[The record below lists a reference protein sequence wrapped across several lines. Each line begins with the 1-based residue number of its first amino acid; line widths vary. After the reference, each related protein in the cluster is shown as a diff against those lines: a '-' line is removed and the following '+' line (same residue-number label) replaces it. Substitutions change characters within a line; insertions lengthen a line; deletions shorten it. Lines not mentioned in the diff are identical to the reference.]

1 MKDEKR
7 GIIISLIIWVL
18 LMFMTL
24 TRWMGDGILKEIGD
38 YIAITFGVI
47 ITLLVGTGTWS
58 MRSFIKQYGG
68 TEDEITYVSRNCLLY
83 TSDAADD

>member
-47 ITLLVGTGTWS
+47 ITLLVGIGTWRTWS
-58 MRSFIKQYGG
+58 MRSFIKKYGG
-68 TEDEITYVSRNCLLY
+68 TEDEDSTKRN
-83 TSDAADD
+83 

>member
-18 LMFMTL
+18 LMFMSI
-24 TRWMGDGILKEIGD
+24 TRWVGDGILKEIGD
-38 YIAITFGVI
+38 YIAIIFGVI
-47 ITLLVGTGTWS
+47 ITLLVGIGTWS

-68 TEDEITYVSRNCLLY
+68 TEDEDSTERN
-83 TSDAADD
+83 

>member
-18 LMFMTL
+18 LMFMTI
-24 TRWMGDGILKEIGD
+24 TRWMGDGTLKEIGD

-47 ITLLVGTGTWS
+47 ITLLVGIGTWS
-58 MRSFIKQYGG
+58 MRSFIILNKYGR
-68 TEDEITYVSRNCLLY
+68 TEDEDSTKRN
-83 TSDAADD
+83 

>member
-18 LMFMTL
+18 LMFMSI

-47 ITLLVGTGTWS
+47 ITLLVGIGTWRTWS

-68 TEDEITYVSRNCLLY
+68 TEDEDSTKRN
-83 TSDAADD
+83 

>member
-7 GIIISLIIWVL
+7 GMIISLIIWVL
-18 LMFMTL
+18 LMFMSI

-47 ITLLVGTGTWS
+47 ITLLVGIGTWS
-58 MRSFIKQYGG
+58 MRSFIKQHGG
-68 TEDEITYVSRNCLLY
+68 TEDEDSTKRN
-83 TSDAADD
+83 

>member
-7 GIIISLIIWVL
+7 GIIISLIIWDL

-24 TRWMGDGILKEIGD
+24 TRWVGDGTLKEIGD

-47 ITLLVGTGTWS
+47 ITLLVGIGTWS

-68 TEDEITYVSRNCLLY
+68 TEDEDSTKRN
-83 TSDAADD
+83 

>member
-18 LMFMTL
+18 LMFMSI

-38 YIAITFGVI
+38 YIAIAFGVM
-47 ITLLVGTGTWS
+47 ITLLVGIGTWS
-58 MRSFIKQYGG
+58 RISFIKQYGG
-68 TEDEITYVSRNCLLY
+68 TEDEDSTKRN
-83 TSDAADD
+83 

>member
-18 LMFMTL
+18 LMFMSI
-24 TRWMGDGILKEIGD
+24 TRWMEDGILKEIGD

-47 ITLLVGTGTWS
+47 ITLLVGIGTWS
-58 MRSFIKQYGG
+58 MRSFIKHYGG
-68 TEDEITYVSRNCLLY
+68 TEDEDSTKRN
-83 TSDAADD
+83 

>member
-18 LMFMTL
+18 LMFMTI
-24 TRWMGDGILKEIGD
+24 TRWMSERILKEIGD

-47 ITLLVGTGTWS
+47 ITLLVGIGTWS

-68 TEDEITYVSRNCLLY
+68 TEDEDSTKRN
-83 TSDAADD
+83 

>member
-18 LMFMTL
+18 LMFMSI

-38 YIAITFGVI
+38 YIAIAFGVI
-47 ITLLVGTGTWS
+47 ITLLVGIGTWS
-58 MRSFIKQYGG
+58 MRSFIKSYGG
-68 TEDEITYVSRNCLLY
+68 TEDEDSTKRN
-83 TSDAADD
+83 

>member
-1 MKDEKR
+1 MKAYIMKDEKR

-18 LMFMTL
+18 LMFMTI

-47 ITLLVGTGTWS
+47 ITLLVGIGTWRTWS

-68 TEDEITYVSRNCLLY
+68 TEDEDSTKRN
-83 TSDAADD
+83 

>member
-18 LMFMTL
+18 LMFMSI

-38 YIAITFGVI
+38 YIAIAFGVI
-47 ITLLVGTGTWS
+47 ITLLVGIGTWS
-58 MRSFIKQYGG
+58 MRSFIKPYGG
-68 TEDEITYVSRNCLLY
+68 TEDEDSTKRN
-83 TSDAADD
+83 

>member
-18 LMFMTL
+18 LMFMSI

-47 ITLLVGTGTWS
+47 ITLLVGIGTWS
-58 MRSFIKQYGG
+58 VIAFIKQYGG
-68 TEDEITYVSRNCLLY
+68 TEGEDSTKRN
-83 TSDAADD
+83 

>member
-24 TRWMGDGILKEIGD
+24 TRWMGDGTLKEIGD
-38 YIAITFGVI
+38 TIQKGNDCADKMIRAAIFFNRCFKPKRKN
-47 ITLLVGTGTWS
+47 LL
-58 MRSFIKQYGG
+58 R
-68 TEDEITYVSRNCLLY
+68 LLD
-83 TSDAADD
+83 TAG

>member
-1 MKDEKR
+1 MKDEIR

-18 LMFMTL
+18 LMFMSI

-47 ITLLVGTGTWS
+47 ITLLVGIGTWS

-68 TEDEITYVSRNCLLY
+68 TEDEDSTKRN
-83 TSDAADD
+83 

>member
-18 LMFMTL
+18 LMFMSI

-38 YIAITFGVI
+38 YIAIAFGVI
-47 ITLLVGTGTWS
+47 ITLLVGIGTWS
-58 MRSFIKQYGG
+58 MRSFIKQYRG
-68 TEDEITYVSRNCLLY
+68 TEDEDSTKRN
-83 TSDAADD
+83 

>member
-24 TRWMGDGILKEIGD
+24 TRWMGDGTLKEIGD

-47 ITLLVGTGTWS
+47 ITLLVGIGT
-58 MRSFIKQYGG
+58 QYGG
-68 TEDEITYVSRNCLLY
+68 TEDEDSTKRN
-83 TSDAADD
+83 

>member
-24 TRWMGDGILKEIGD
+24 TRWMGDGTLKEIGD
-38 YIAITFGVI
+38 YIAIAFGVI
-47 ITLLVGTGTWS
+47 ITRLVGIGTWS

-68 TEDEITYVSRNCLLY
+68 TEDEDSTKRN
-83 TSDAADD
+83 

>member
-18 LMFMTL
+18 LMFMSI

-47 ITLLVGTGTWS
+47 ITLLVGIGTWS
-58 MRSFIKQYGG
+58 MRSFIK
-68 TEDEITYVSRNCLLY
+68 TIWRNRR
-83 TSDAADD
+83 

>member
-24 TRWMGDGILKEIGD
+24 TRWMGEGILKEIGD

-47 ITLLVGTGTWS
+47 ITLLVGIGTWRTWS

-68 TEDEITYVSRNCLLY
+68 TEDEDSTKRN
-83 TSDAADD
+83 

>member
-24 TRWMGDGILKEIGD
+24 TRWIGDGILKEIGD
-38 YIAITFGVI
+38 HIWSNNYSVGGNRNLEYGI
-47 ITLLVGTGTWS
+47 I
-58 MRSFIKQYGG
+58 Y
-68 TEDEITYVSRNCLLY
+68 
-83 TSDAADD
+83 

>member
-18 LMFMTL
+18 LIFMFI
-24 TRWMGDGILKEIGD
+24 TRWMGDGILKKIGD

-47 ITLLVGTGTWS
+47 ITLLVGIGTWS
-58 MRSFIKQYGG
+58 MRSFIKQSGG
-68 TEDEITYVSRNCLLY
+68 TEDEDSTKRN
-83 TSDAADD
+83 

>member
-24 TRWMGDGILKEIGD
+24 TRWMGDGTLKEIGD

-47 ITLLVGTGTWS
+47 ITLLVGIGTWRTWS

-68 TEDEITYVSRNCLLY
+68 TEDEDSTKRN
-83 TSDAADD
+83 

>member
-18 LMFMTL
+18 LMFMSI

-38 YIAITFGVI
+38 YIAIAFGVI
-47 ITLLVGTGTWS
+47 ITLLVGIGTWS
-58 MRSFIKQYGG
+58 MRSFIKQYGR
-68 TEDEITYVSRNCLLY
+68 TEDEDSTKRN
-83 TSDAADD
+83 

>member
-18 LMFMTL
+18 LMFMSI

-38 YIAITFGVI
+38 YIAIAFGVI
-47 ITLLVGTGTWS
+47 ITLLVGIGTWS
-58 MRSFIKQYGG
+58 MISFTKQYGG
-68 TEDEITYVSRNCLLY
+68 TEDEDSTKRN
-83 TSDAADD
+83 

>member
-18 LMFMTL
+18 LMFMSI
-24 TRWMGDGILKEIGD
+24 TRWMEDGILKEIGD

-47 ITLLVGTGTWS
+47 ITLLVGIGTWS
-58 MRSFIKQYGG
+58 MRSFIKRYGG
-68 TEDEITYVSRNCLLY
+68 TEDEDSTKRN
-83 TSDAADD
+83 

>member
-18 LMFMTL
+18 LMFMSI

-47 ITLLVGTGTWS
+47 ITLLVGMGTWS
-58 MRSFIKQYGG
+58 MRSFIKRG
-68 TEDEITYVSRNCLLY
+68 TEDEDSTKRN
-83 TSDAADD
+83 

>member
-24 TRWMGDGILKEIGD
+24 TRWIGDGILKEIGD

-47 ITLLVGTGTWS
+47 ITLLVGIGTWS
-58 MRSFIKQYGG
+58 MRSFIKQYKQYGG
-68 TEDEITYVSRNCLLY
+68 TEDEDSTKRN
-83 TSDAADD
+83 